1 MELDYFNEAANAE
14 EFALRHAFL
23 PFVTSPGWIPELMG
37 PTESSRVLA
46 LKLGTSWEGSRTVPG
61 RIGGMVNCVGT
72 CWNYGNGLCSK
83 EIHGDSKGGQLFAL
97 LK

>member
-37 PTESSRVLA
+37 PKESSRVLA
-46 LKLGTSWEGSRTVPG
+46 LKTWWLPLWTA
-61 RIGGMVNCVGT
+61 GMVSWLERGMSKA
-72 CWNYGNGLCSK
+72 GEKFLCKFQSGPG
-83 EIHGDSKGGQLFAL
+83 HFAL
-97 LK
+97 LR

>member
-1 MELDYFNEAANAE
+1 MCRRWTLEPLGMELDYFNEAANAE

-37 PTESSRVLA
+37 PKESSRVLA

-61 RIGGMVNCVGT
+61 RFQEGSVG
-72 CWNYGNGLCSK
+72 W
-83 EIHGDSKGGQLFAL
+83 
-97 LK
+97 